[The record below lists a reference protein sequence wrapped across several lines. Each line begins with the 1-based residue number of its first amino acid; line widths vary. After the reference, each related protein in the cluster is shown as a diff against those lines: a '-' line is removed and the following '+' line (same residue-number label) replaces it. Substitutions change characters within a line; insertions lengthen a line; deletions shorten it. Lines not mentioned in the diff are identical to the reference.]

1 MSSHGTYRVWPSST
15 FLEALSTPAPGQ
27 CTDIP
32 NRIQAMIVRSVF
44 RLGTEALLI
53 SKGIEKVVAV
63 PWDILERRVLALL
76 GVCGYEESSD
86 NHGQGVLISIPFLR
100 SAARPCH

>member
-1 MSSHGTYRVWPSST
+1 M
-15 FLEALSTPAPGQ
+15 PAPGQ

-32 NRIQAMIVRSVF
+32 NRTQATIGRSVF
-44 RLGTEALLI
+44 SLGTEALLL

-63 PWDILERRVLALL
+63 PWDMLERRVLAPL
-76 GVCGYEESSD
+76 GVCGYEESSG
-86 NHGQGVLISIPFLR
+86 NHGQGVLITICFLR

>member
-1 MSSHGTYRVWPSST
+1 MSSHGTYRVKLSST
-15 FLEALSTPAPGQ
+15 FLEGLSMPAPGQ

-32 NRIQAMIVRSVF
+32 NRTQAMIGRSAF

-53 SKGIEKVVAV
+53 SKGIEKMVAV
-63 PWDILERRVLALL
+63 PWDMLERRVLALL

-86 NHGQGVLISIPFLR
+86 NHRQGVLISIPFLR